1 MQVFKAFFKILY
13 KNKMTLFLYIGI
25 YLALTLL
32 ICKLMGTEG
41 EMEFSNV
48 SLDISVENRDQGE
61 LGEALVDYL
70 GIHNH
75 LKDVPEGREALQDAM
90 YYEEIDYVLVIP
102 EDFTRQFLK
111 GDSEGLLEGTIVPGS
126 STSYLLENEVE
137 NFLKTAAMY
146 LRSGVTMEQAMEW
159 TRKDMEEKPEVRFLE
174 QTAGQQLS
182 DRYYFFQYI
191 PYVYLILMI
200 LGVGAVV
207 KSFKNK
213 DLEARN
219 KCSSMS
225 FLKQNLQ
232 IFLGCMVYMLVMNMI
247 FLLMAVLNTGEDMLS
262 LQGFLSGMNAVVFS
276 LCALSVAW
284 FVAQFARNTAVL
296 NMMSNIF
303 GLGFSFLG
311 GVFVSLE
318 FMGEGA
324 RQAAKFTP
332 SYWYVIANYD
342 IQKVKDLAEAGTV
355 YQSFRMVLVF
365 AAAFFAAGLLVNRMQ
380 IRSR

>member
-1 MQVFKAFFKILY
+1 M
-13 KNKMTLFLYIGI
+13 YIGI
-25 YLALTLL
+25 YLALTLIISNVL
-32 ICKLMGTEG
+32 GKKG
-41 EMEFSNV
+41 ETEFSNV
-48 SLDISVENRDQGE
+48 SLYISVENRDQGE
-61 LGEALVDYL
+61 IGAALVEYL

-75 LKDVPEGREALQDAM
+75 LKDVPEEKEALQDAM
-90 YYEEIDYVLVIP
+90 YYGEIDYVLVIP
-102 EDFTRQFLK
+102 EDFTDQFLK

-126 STSYLLENEVE
+126 SASYLLENEVE

-146 LRSGVTMEQAMEW
+146 LRSGITLEQAMEW
-159 TRKDMEEKPEVRFLE
+159 TRKDMEEKAEVQFLD
-174 QTAGQQLS
+174 QADGQQMPGS
-182 DRYYFFQYI
+182 FYFFQYI

-200 LGVGAVV
+200 LGVGAAV

-219 KCSSMS
+219 KCSAMS

-232 IFLGCMVYMLVMNMI
+232 MFLGCMMYMLVMNVL
-247 FLLMAVLNTGEDMLS
+247 FLLMAALSTGDDMLS
-262 LQGFLSGMNAVVFS
+262 LQGVLRGMNAFVFS

-284 FVAQFARNTAVL
+284 FVAQFAKNTAVL

-311 GVFVSLE
+311 GVFVSLDM
-318 FMGEGA
+318 MGEGA

-332 SYWYVIANYD
+332 SYWYIIANHD
-342 IQKVKDLAEAGTV
+342 IQKVADLAEAGKI
-355 YQSFRMVLVF
+355 YQSFLMVLVF